1 MMLRAEVACAGGLHV
16 HEEEV
21 ANCGQH
27 VFHRHQ
33 KKCERK
39 FWRREAE
46 SNRR

>member
-1 MMLRAEVACAGGLHV
+1 MLRAEVACAGGLDV

-33 KKCERK
+33 KKSVKRK